1 MYWPS
6 VRPPGSLTTP
16 EIRELWRLRLSLL
29 ALKPEV
35 DPEQDFESFARFIRA
50 CHVGRVYD
58 EEGRVVATMS
68 YARLDGQFEGQ
79 RWCLANYEYAF
90 IEPHMRS
97 HPAIVAMYI
106 MLFYG
111 CLSWRPGVRNFLCF
125 VGYPKTVL
133 TYAKR
138 VPELK
143 LDADPSLD
151 ALELHLIERYIE
163 RLVQERFDPDR
174 RVVWMPTIPP
184 RMSSEWLARNAED
197 PLLASYLE
205 RSPRWQEG
213 EALIAISRLDDG
225 LRLVREL
232 GVRVLARAK
241 RASSERKLEPLR

>member
-1 MYWPS
+1 M
-6 VRPPGSLTTP
+6 
-16 EIRELWRLRLSLL
+16 LSL
-29 ALKPEV
+29 KPDV
-35 DPEQDFESFARFIRA
+35 DLEHDFESFARFIRS
-50 CHVGRVYD
+50 CHVGRVHD
-58 EEGRVVATMS
+58 GEGSVVATMS
-68 YARLDGQFEGQ
+68 YARLDGCFEGQ

-97 HPAIVAMYI
+97 HPAIVMMYI

-151 ALELHLIERYIE
+151 PLELHLIERYIE
-163 RLVQERFDPDR
+163 ALVGERFAPGR
-174 RVVWMPTIPP
+174 RVVCMPTLPP
-184 RMSSEWLARNAED
+184 RLSAEWFARNADD
-197 PLLASYLE
+197 PLLAKYLE
-205 RSPRWQEG
+205 RSPRWREG
-213 EALIAISRLDDG
+213 EALISISRLDDG

-232 GVRVLARAK
+232 GVRVLSRAHTK
-241 RASSERKLEPLR
+241 WASSKRKLEHQR